1 MKISNPETQALFDA
15 LARNTREMIVVPNSW
30 LPEEYHNNR
39 DGGRSLQELSD
50 MATVKME
57 TETQHQKLKREKSER
72 AENYRKQWENSETP
86 LDYDEDSDKLYRNQ
100 LTFVGVMIKT
110 GVMNEEEWISTEKLW
125 RRFAVGNTCR

>member
-72 AENYRKQWENSETP
+72 AESYRKQWENSETP

-110 GVMNEEEWISTEKLW
+110 GVMEEFDE
-125 RRFAVGNTCR
+125 

>member
-110 GVMNEEEWISTEKLW
+110 GVMNEEE
-125 RRFAVGNTCR
+125 

>member
-30 LPEEYHNNR
+30 LPKEYHHNR

-72 AENYRKQWENSETP
+72 AESYRKQWENSRSAAENSWILSYAV
-86 LDYDEDSDKLYRNQ
+86 LDARL
-100 LTFVGVMIKT
+100 
-110 GVMNEEEWISTEKLW
+110 
-125 RRFAVGNTCR
+125 AVSKY

>member
-57 TETQHQKLKREKSER
+57 TETQHQKLKREKLFVTITER
-72 AENYRKQWENSETP
+72 EVHLIELLFNV
-86 LDYDEDSDKLYRNQ
+86 LL
-100 LTFVGVMIKT
+100 
-110 GVMNEEEWISTEKLW
+110 
-125 RRFAVGNTCR
+125 